1 MERNSENY
9 LNTNIRFPSVWFEN
23 TMTEDE
29 KTELKKYLLNN
40 GWFIQKLQ
48 KIIENYKE
56 TVDNKELRDDFYST
70 PNLVERLIL
79 NNGKRQAYDEILSLF
94 KFMETNPNV

>member
-1 MERNSENY
+1 MDN
-9 LNTNIRFPSVWFEN
+9 NIRFPAVWFEH
-23 TMTEDE
+23 TMSEDE
-29 KTELKKYLLNN
+29 KTELKKYLLNS

-48 KIIENYKE
+48 KIINQYKE
-56 TVDNKELRDDFYST
+56 NVDNKEIKDEFYQS

-79 NNGKRQAYDEILSLF
+79 NNGKRQAYDEILNLF